1 MPYYSSFVASGDRGS
16 SHTTSNSSKDSSA
29 GITNTN
35 LHQVV
40 SGASTA
46 AANNTAASSA
56 TSLMSK
62 ALAGFG
68 TGSSSNKPKSSG
80 IGAAVVAAAQAQAA
94 SEAKQQQ
101 QQHQMANAVNN
112 VNNIQSNRATGNAV
126 NSSPISAGRNSVLAK
141 IKQTFG
147 FDEIY
152 FIYILCCSSQS
163 LQELS
168 KTSYDSERHLSILLS
183 TEINVQNHLSLSQ
196 P

>member
-101 QQHQMANAVNN
+101 QHQMAAANN
-112 VNNIQSNRATGNAV
+112 VNNIQSNRTTGNAV

-147 FDEIY
+147 FHEIY

-168 KTSYDSERHLSILLS
+168 KTSYDSERH
-183 TEINVQNHLSLSQ
+183 
-196 P
+196 

>member
-1 MPYYSSFVASGDRGS
+1 MFSVLFLFFHLCLTILLFVASGDRGS

-46 AANNTAASSA
+46 AANSTAASSA

-101 QQHQMANAVNN
+101 QHQMAAANN
-112 VNNIQSNRATGNAV
+112 VNNIQSNRTTGNAV
-126 NSSPISAGRNSVLAK
+126 NSSPISAGRISVLAK
-141 IKQTFG
+141 
-147 FDEIY
+147 
-152 FIYILCCSSQS
+152 
-163 LQELS
+163 
-168 KTSYDSERHLSILLS
+168 
-183 TEINVQNHLSLSQ
+183 
-196 P
+196 

>member
-1 MPYYSSFVASGDRGS
+1 MFSFLFFVLSFVPYYSSFVASGDRGS

-46 AANNTAASSA
+46 AANSTAASSA

-101 QQHQMANAVNN
+101 QHQMAAANN
-112 VNNIQSNRATGNAV
+112 VNNIQSNRTTGNAV
-126 NSSPISAGRNSVLAK
+126 NSSPISAGRISVLAK
-141 IKQTFG
+141 
-147 FDEIY
+147 
-152 FIYILCCSSQS
+152 
-163 LQELS
+163 
-168 KTSYDSERHLSILLS
+168 
-183 TEINVQNHLSLSQ
+183 
-196 P
+196 